1 MYRWMEEIDRYRWRL
16 TYLPQ
21 RPPTEKSILRLRES
35 GWRGLDRIAAAG
47 TSDHRVARAEYSERG
62 IVVYWGSSDIV
73 LDPGLCHR
81 NGEGLEGSEEARLI
95 ITCCVD

>member
-1 MYRWMEEIDRYRWRL
+1 
-16 TYLPQ
+16 
-21 RPPTEKSILRLRES
+21 
-35 GWRGLDRIAAAG
+35 LDRIAAAG

-81 NGEGLEGSEEARLI
+81 NGEARLI